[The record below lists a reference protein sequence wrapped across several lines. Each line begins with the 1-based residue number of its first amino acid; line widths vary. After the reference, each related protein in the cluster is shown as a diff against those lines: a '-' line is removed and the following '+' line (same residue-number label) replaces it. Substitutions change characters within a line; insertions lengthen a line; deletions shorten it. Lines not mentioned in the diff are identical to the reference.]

1 MVAPPE
7 ESGSRSCPQNAGR
20 LPWIGNP
27 VRSRNSTRCCKSY
40 YKVCCISPLDATSEK
55 AQQRPGQVRRPAIFQ
70 RRQ

>member
-27 VRSRNSTRCCKSY
+27 VRSRNSTRYCEHLNKEEYSIY
-40 YKVCCISPLDATSEK
+40 MPLS
-55 AQQRPGQVRRPAIFQ
+55 
-70 RRQ
+70 